1 MLCCETSHTPAQL
14 CIAGRQLIYCGDVYG
29 TTSDQAMFLCEN
41 FASSCNAF
49 AILAVQQGSTTQPT
63 QLLRRAISTLRAHG
77 VVSDPRR
84 KLILAIS
91 FNNLGTH
98 YRRMGRLRASLGC
111 FQKALKYEETLGEV
125 EHQRAAVQYEM

>member
-1 MLCCETSHTPAQL
+1 
-14 CIAGRQLIYCGDVYG
+14 
-29 TTSDQAMFLCEN
+29 MFLCEN

-77 VVSDPRR
+77 SVSDPRR
-84 KLILAIS
+84 RLILAIS

-111 FQKALKYEETLGEV
+111 FQKALQYESKLAGEV
-125 EHQRAAVQYEM
+125 EHHADTQINMGATLSALGTHSALLNGVTI